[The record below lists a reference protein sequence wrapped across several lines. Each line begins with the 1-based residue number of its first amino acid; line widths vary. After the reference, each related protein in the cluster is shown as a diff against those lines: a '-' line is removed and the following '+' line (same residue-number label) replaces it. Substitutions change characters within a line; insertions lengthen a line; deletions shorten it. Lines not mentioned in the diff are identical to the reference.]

1 MLGHDGF
8 HQVGGEFIASR
19 PESQEGKIEVIY
31 INDDGMLF
39 TSYGVT

>member
-1 MLGHDGF
+1 MLGHNGF

-19 PESQEGKIEVIY
+19 SESQERKIEVIY
-31 INDDGMLF
+31 INDDGILF